1 MNETCTCNALRDWTI
16 AGCNKN
22 IFIEYSTYFCQNWI
36 FCTAYACISYKEGI
50 ASIICSY
57 LIRGMWNEIIECVR
71 NREGPQQSFL
81 QCSQPFFCIWIEIRS
96 SPFVLYFDG
105 HTIKPGL
112 APFVWLGFNF
122 GSKVGPKQIFGLASK
137 VGLVSILASKEMS
150 GLKFENIF
158 FLSNFTFIYIEPP

>member
-1 MNETCTCNALRDWTI
+1 MQKKYFYRI
-16 AGCNKN
+16 Q
-22 IFIEYSTYFCQNWI
+22 YVFCQNWI

-71 NREGPQQSFL
+71 NRGPQQSFL

-96 SPFVLYFDG
+96 SPFVLYFDE

-112 APFVWLGFNF
+112 APFVWLG
-122 GSKVGPKQIFGLASK
+122 PKIGLA
-137 VGLVSILASKEMS
+137 SILASKEMS
-150 GLKFENIF
+150 GLKFENIC